1 MIKTNQII
9 GTVSGDEV
17 GVKRILNDVF
27 HETLVEYRP
36 GSYYLKYS
44 IDDGPSPVSC
54 DEVSNY
60 YGIVQLTRLPG
71 DEGTQVEWSSSWDSK
86 SKDAVEFCHTIYLAL
101 LSDLSDYYQ

>member
-1 MIKTNQII
+1 M
-9 GTVSGDEV
+9 SGDEV